1 MTTVRTKIIPIG
13 NSQGVRLP
21 KLLLEQSGLGGEVE
35 LELDRDR
42 IVIQPVSRP
51 RQGWDQAFRAMAEQ
65 GEDRLLDEDLTGQSS
80 WDANEWEW

>member
-13 NSQGVRLP
+13 NSQGIRLP
-21 KLLLEQSGLGGEVE
+21 KLLLEQSGLGRDVE

-42 IVIQPVSRP
+42 IIIQPASRP

-65 GEDRLLDEDLTGQSS
+65 GEDRLLDEDLTGQSP